1 MKLSLSIAA
10 IALSGV
16 TQSAL
21 AATLN
26 GDVVA
31 GKDLFARS
39 CSTCHAQS
47 ETQNAADTAPPLS
60 FMARDSKDRPAFI
73 RGWLMDPHPPMPG
86 IMLSRQQINDIIAY
100 LNSIPSN

>member
-10 IALSGV
+10 IALCVV
-16 TQSAL
+16 TQHAF
-21 AATLN
+21 AAQAT
-26 GDVVA
+26 GDVTA
-31 GKDLFARS
+31 GKDLFVRS

-47 ETQNAADTAPPLS
+47 GAQNAADTAPPLS

-100 LNSIPSN
+100 LNSVPSN